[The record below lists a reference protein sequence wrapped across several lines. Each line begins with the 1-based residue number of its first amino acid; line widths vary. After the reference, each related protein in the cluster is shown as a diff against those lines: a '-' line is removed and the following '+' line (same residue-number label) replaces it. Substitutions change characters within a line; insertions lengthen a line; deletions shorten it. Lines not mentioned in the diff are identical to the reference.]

1 MIDLEDRSRRINLR
15 IYELTETNDKSLE
28 KCEEHVEQV
37 FNEKL
42 GLTNIRVERAHCVKR
57 RKDDKSKKPDH

>member
-1 MIDLEDRSRRINLR
+1 M
-15 IYELTETNDKSLE
+15 NDKTWE

-42 GLTNIRVERAHCVKR
+42 GLKNVRVERAHLVKK
-57 RKDDKSKKPDH
+57 RKGDKSKKTRAIICNLLSFKVKKISYEQC

>member
-1 MIDLEDRSRRINLR
+1 M
-15 IYELTETNDKSLE
+15 NDKTWE

-42 GLTNIRVERAHCVKR
+42 GLKNVRVERAHLVKK
-57 RKDDKSKKPDH
+57 RKGDKSKKPAQ